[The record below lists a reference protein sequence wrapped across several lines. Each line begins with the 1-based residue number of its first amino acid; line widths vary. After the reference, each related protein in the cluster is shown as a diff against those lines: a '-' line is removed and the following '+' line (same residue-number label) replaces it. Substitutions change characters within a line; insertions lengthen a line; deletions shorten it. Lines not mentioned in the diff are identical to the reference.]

1 MRLVLQDRVLTEILE
16 NAEDTEDRERTKH
29 EEWKYMKAHEE
40 EECWYREF
48 SVFLCNLCFL
58 CEKFA
63 FERSMTLIGW

>member
-48 SVFLCNLCFL
+48 SVFSAPS
-58 CEKFA
+58 A
-63 FERSMTLIGW
+63 FSVRNSLSNGA